1 MPIAAECRLEW
12 WEIFI
17 NTASLSIVVYAGIF
31 FCRLPFFTWKRLG
44 WFGVDVK
51 RSGIFIQFLNSWT
64 IFEKLMSRKLWRKFC
79 EETNSVN
86 FNSSERFTK
95 NKTKISN
102 FPVCITWLRFP
113 ETFMK
118 QLNST
123 RRLFEN
129 SWKIKS
135 FREENLL
142 QTPTS
147 LLCTARFQTH
157 SYDSLS
163 PLECKW
169 NLYVFAWMTT
179 RSARRA
185 LSRGKKFW
193 QPRVLK
199 KIVNRQR
206 SFSRKYLVTW
216 RVIEPRVAGKFIF
229 TAAFRHK
236 SCGRTQSLHEILFR
250 EFKLSAR
257 CRKF

>member
-135 FREENLL
+135 F
-142 QTPTS
+142 
-147 LLCTARFQTH
+147 
-157 SYDSLS
+157 
-163 PLECKW
+163 
-169 NLYVFAWMTT
+169 
-179 RSARRA
+179 
-185 LSRGKKFW
+185 GKKIFCKLRH
-193 QPRVLK
+193 PCCAPPDTRPTRTIHFPPSNANEISL
-199 KIVNRQR
+199 
-206 SFSRKYLVTW
+206 FSLEWRLVQL
-216 RVIEPRVAGKFIF
+216 EE
-229 TAAFRHK
+229 
-236 SCGRTQSLHEILFR
+236 L
-250 EFKLSAR
+250 
-257 CRKF
+257 